1 MISISLQKERRLKAP
16 EWNNSAK
23 APFIRM
29 VIARFAEQAMTIN
42 ILIRK
47 KPHFFRPAFSS
58 WLIFAV
64 SLKMT
69 L

>member
-1 MISISLQKERRLKAP
+1 
-16 EWNNSAK
+16 
-23 APFIRM
+23 M